1 MTQKRKRRTKAEI
14 LAAKSEGLGDTLEK
28 VFESTGIASAVK
40 FIFGDDCG
48 CEERKDKLNELFPYY
63 KPKCLV
69 EEEYN
74 YLSDFF
80 NTNTNMVTGETQRKL
95 LDIYNRIFNQ
105 KKQPTSCSSCLRDVV
120 NQLKRV
126 HNTY

>member
-14 LAAKSEGLGDTLEK
+14 LAAKSEGLGDTIEK
-28 VFESTGIASAVK
+28 VFEATGIASVVK
-40 FIFGDDCG
+40 FIAGDDCG
-48 CEERKDKLNELFPYY
+48 CTERKDKLNQIFPYH
-63 KPKCLV
+63 KPNCLV
-69 EEEYN
+69 EAEYN

-80 NTNTNMVTGETQRKL
+80 NTNTNMVTGETQKRL
-95 LDIYNRIFNQ
+95 LEIYNRIFNQ
-105 KKQPTSCSSCLRDVV
+105 KKQPTSCGSCLRDVV